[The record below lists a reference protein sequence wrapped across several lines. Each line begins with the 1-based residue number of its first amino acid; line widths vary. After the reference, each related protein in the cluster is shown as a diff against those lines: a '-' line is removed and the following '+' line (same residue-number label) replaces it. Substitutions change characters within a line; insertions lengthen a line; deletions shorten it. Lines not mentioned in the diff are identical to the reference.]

1 MTARRSFRVVPAV
14 KERPMPDPSNAQK
27 PEEVEAEVVTDSYAG
42 PAGSKPSDAG
52 AKPPF
57 GMEFLKGV
65 NLPFGL
71 TPGVALGGVFVVLAL
86 IVFGLWSAQN
96 SGTRDSAESPRA
108 PNGARVAAAPG
119 PAPRQDL
126 SLPPPS
132 RDVGDAI
139 DLSSGQPYS
148 PPEPSVHAAPASD
161 VAPSIIDSVTGGAS
175 GSVAPGSTDFPGS
188 RIANNQ
194 DANKA
199 AFDQETQSLARALA
213 AERAQSQ
220 EQQAQIADL
229 RARLEMLEA
238 KEGTTSAGR
247 QAAASLA
254 LLSLQRVVAAGSP
267 YQTELDILARLL
279 TPGTPAIDRLRPRA
293 RDGAPTLTALK
304 LRFEETARAAFVAEA
319 ASKSNTTTGGV
330 MSRLESLISARPASP
345 RAGGDPKAVVS
356 RAEDQLDRNDLDKA
370 VKELETLKGP
380 ASETFGPWLA
390 DARARLTVE
399 AAIEEVNGILLK
411 DYTN

>member
-1 MTARRSFRVVPAV
+1 MS
-14 KERPMPDPSNAQK
+14 DSSNAKK
-27 PEEVEAEVVTDSYAG
+27 PEEVEAEIVTDTYSG
-42 PAGSKPSDAG
+42 PAGTKPTDAG
-52 AKPPF
+52 TRAPF
-57 GMEFLKGV
+57 GADFLNGLFKGLR
-65 NLPFGL
+65 LPFGV

-86 IVFGLWSAQN
+86 IIFGVWSAQN
-96 SGTRDSAESPRA
+96 SGSKDAGDAATTGGRD
-108 PNGARVAAAPG
+108 GARTAASAP
-119 PAPRQDL
+119 AQDL

-148 PPEPSVHAAPASD
+148 PPEQPLHTAPSSD
-161 VAPSIIDSVTGGAS
+161 VAPSIIDSVTSGAA
-175 GSVAPGSTDFPGS
+175 GTAPGSYGYS
-188 RIANNQ
+188 GEKIAN
-194 DANKA
+194 APEAVKE
-199 AFDQETQSLARALA
+199 AFGQETQSLARALA

-229 RARLEMLEA
+229 RARLEQLEA

-254 LLSLQRVVAAGSP
+254 LLSLQRVAASGGP

-293 RDGAPTLTALK
+293 RDGAPMLATLK

-319 ASKSNTTTGGV
+319 AAKANSTTSGV

-345 RAGGDPKAVVS
+345 RAGADPKAVVS

-370 VKELETLKGP
+370 VRELEALKGP

-390 DARARLTVE
+390 DARARLAVD
-399 AAIEEVNGILLK
+399 AAIEEVNGLLLK

>member
-1 MTARRSFRVVPAV
+1 MS
-14 KERPMPDPSNAQK
+14 DPSPSNK

-42 PAGSKPSDAG
+42 PAGAKTSDSG
-52 AKPPF
+52 AKPGF
-57 GMEFLKGV
+57 AAHLLKGV

-71 TPGVALGGVFVVLAL
+71 SPGMALGGVFVILAL
-86 IVFGLWSAQN
+86 IVFGVWSAQN
-96 SGTRDSAESPRA
+96 SGSGDRAETRP
-108 PNGARVAAAPG
+108 GARVASTQSPATGAAPG
-119 PAPRQDL
+119 QDL

-132 RDVGDAI
+132 RDLGDAI

-148 PPEPSVHAAPASD
+148 PPETSVHTAPASD
-161 VAPSIIDSVTGGAS
+161 VAPSIIDSVTGAGQGANL
-175 GSVAPGSTDFPGS
+175 GAAPGTEGFAGS
-188 RIANNQ
+188 KIANVP
-194 DANKA
+194 DELKE
-199 AFDQETQSLARALA
+199 AFNQETQSLARALA

-229 RARLEMLEA
+229 RARLEQLEA
-238 KEGTTSAGR
+238 NEGTTSAGR

-254 LLSLQRVVAAGSP
+254 LLSLQRVVASGAP

-319 ASKSNTTTGGV
+319 AAKSNTTTGGV

-390 DARARLTVE
+390 DARARLTVDS
-399 AAIEEVNGILLK
+399 AIEEVNGLLLK

>member
-1 MTARRSFRVVPAV
+1 MS
-14 KERPMPDPSNAQK
+14 DPSSAQK
-27 PEEVEAEVVTDSYAG
+27 PEEVEAEIVTDHYSG

-52 AKPPF
+52 AKTSF
-57 GMEFLKGV
+57 GADLLKGV

-71 TPGVALGGVFVVLAL
+71 SPGVALGGVFVVVAL
-86 IVFGLWSAQN
+86 IAFGLWSAQN
-96 SGTRDSAESPRA
+96 GGSGDAASSGSR
-108 PNGARVAAAPG
+108 GASKLAAGSTSQGPG
-119 PAPRQDL
+119 PAQDL

-132 RDVGDAI
+132 RDIGDAI

-148 PPEPSVHAAPASD
+148 PPEISVHAAPSSD
-161 VAPSIIDSVTGGAS
+161 VAPSIIESVTGGA
-175 GSVAPGSTDFPGS
+175 PGAGGFSES
-188 RIANNQ
+188 KIAN
-194 DANKA
+194 APESAKE
-199 AFDQETQSLARALA
+199 AFTQETQSLARALA

-229 RARLEMLEA
+229 RARLEQLEA
-238 KEGTTSAGR
+238 KEGTSSAGR

-254 LLSLQRVVAAGSP
+254 LLSLQRVVASGGP

-293 RDGAPTLTALK
+293 RDGAPSLTTLK

-319 ASKSNTTTGGV
+319 AAKSNSTTGGV
-330 MSRLESLISARPASP
+330 MSRLETLISARPASP

-356 RAEDQLDRNDLDKA
+356 RAEDQLERNDLAKA
-370 VKELETLKGP
+370 VRELETLKGP
-380 ASETFGPWLA
+380 ASETFGVWLA
-390 DARARLTVE
+390 DARARLAVD
-399 AAIEEVNGILLK
+399 AAIEEVNGLLLK

>member
-1 MTARRSFRVVPAV
+1 MS
-14 KERPMPDPSNAQK
+14 DPSSAQK
-27 PEEVEAEVVTDSYAG
+27 PEEVEAEVVTDHYSG

-52 AKPPF
+52 AKTGF
-57 GMEFLKGV
+57 GADLLKGV

-71 TPGVALGGVFVVLAL
+71 SPGVALGGVFVVVAL
-86 IVFGLWSAQN
+86 IAFGLWSAQN
-96 SGTRDSAESPRA
+96 SGSGDEVSSGSRGSAKL
-108 PNGARVAAAPG
+108 AAGSASQGQG
-119 PAPRQDL
+119 PAQDL

-132 RDVGDAI
+132 RDIGDAI

-148 PPEPSVHAAPASD
+148 PPETSVHTAPTSD
-161 VAPSIIDSVTGGAS
+161 VAPSIIESVTGGAS
-175 GSVAPGSTDFPGS
+175 GTAGAGGFSESK
-188 RIANNQ
+188 IAN
-194 DANKA
+194 APEAVKE
-199 AFDQETQSLARALA
+199 AFTQETQSLARALA

-229 RARLEMLEA
+229 RARLEQLEA

-254 LLSLQRVVAAGSP
+254 LLSLQRVVASGGP

-293 RDGAPTLTALK
+293 RDGAPSLTTLK

-319 ASKSNTTTGGV
+319 AAKSNSATGGV
-330 MSRLESLISARPASP
+330 MSRLETLISARPASP

-356 RAEDQLDRNDLDKA
+356 RAEDQLERNDLAKA
-370 VKELETLKGP
+370 VRELETLKGP
-380 ASETFGPWLA
+380 ASEAFGVWLA
-390 DARARLTVE
+390 DARARLAVD
-399 AAIEEVNGILLK
+399 AAIEEVNGLLLK